1 MHAFTCCSLAFVG
14 LLCWAPFAGL
24 RAVGQVPA
32 GGGVYGSW
40 QNGTFEVRKLPAPR
54 DLPSF
59 ATPNYGLGQLVP
71 LPASIRP
78 QARGAFAVQWE
89 TTELRAP
96 RVIRAAPNGDLFVA
110 DSMFNDVRVLR
121 ASAGVDKAT
130 RRVIFAAGLR
140 RPYGIAFFP
149 LGPNPRWVYIADSE
163 GVVRF
168 PYRNGDLKA
177 AGKPEQI
184 VAGVPTTHREAR
196 DMFSRNC
203 EGMTV
208 EPATGELWCNV
219 NARDEVGD
227 NTPVECATQ
236 VTAGGYSAAD
246 CDRRL

>member
-1 MHAFTCCSLAFVG
+1 MHAFTCRSLAFAG
-14 LLCWAPFAGL
+14 LLCWAPLAGVH
-24 RAVGQVPA
+24 AAGQVPTGEA
-32 GGGVYGSW
+32 VYSSR
-40 QNGTFEVRKLPAPR
+40 QDDESEVRRPPAPQ
-54 DLPSF
+54 DLRSF

-78 QARGAFAVQWE
+78 QVRGAFAVQWE
-89 TTELRAP
+89 TTELPTP
-96 RVIRAAPNGDLFVA
+96 RVIRVAPNGDLFVA

-121 ASAGVDKAT
+121 ASAGVDKPT

-184 VAGVPTTHREAR
+184 VVGVPTTHREAR

-203 EGMTV
+203 DGMTV

-219 NARDEVGD
+219 DARDEVGD

-236 VTAGGYSAAD
+236 VTAGGYNAAD
-246 CDRRL
+246 CDRRF